1 MRKEKDGLGERLL
14 PDEAYYGIQT
24 LRAMENFAI
33 SDNTFAHYPN
43 IVRAMAEIKKA
54 CALTNK
60 EIGALPADIADA
72 IATACDEVLAG
83 RYHDQFP
90 VNVFRGCGTSINMN
104 VNEVLGN
111 RANELL
117 TGHKG
122 ADRVHPNT
130 HVNMCQSSN
139 DVFPTAA
146 SLVLY
151 RETGGLLDALA
162 TLEAAV
168 RERMEALGPVVR
180 IGRTCLQDAVPLTFG
195 QSLSGYASLLER
207 TGTQI
212 AAFRKRSATGILG
225 ATAVGTGIGVQPGF
239 MKRIYRNL
247 SSITGFPVRR
257 NPNPFDGMQN
267 SDGAMTLSALVRNA
281 AAACGKIARDCL
293 LLSSGPECGIG
304 ELRLGPGFPDPDALH
319 VCKLVIQIAH
329 QVGANDWAI
338 GMAAQSGE
346 PDIAPSGGIK
356 LIALLESLEL
366 TRNAAPLLAEAC
378 VQLLYPRCAEMVLG
392 HTLVPQNHI
401 AVNDRSRRHA
411 DIGKHV
417 VDRKHPAVRRKQL
430 AAVDGAHVPAEIR
443 RLVAV
448 GKKRLLHRCVHHVAH
463 ARVAV

>member
-83 RYHDQFP
+83 RYPDQFP

-151 RETGGLLDALA
+151 H
-162 TLEAAV
+162 
-168 RERMEALGPVVR
+168 
-180 IGRTCLQDAVPLTFG
+180 GRG
-195 QSLSGYASLLER
+195 
-207 TGTQI
+207 
-212 AAFRKRSATGILG
+212 
-225 ATAVGTGIGVQPGF
+225 
-239 MKRIYRNL
+239 
-247 SSITGFPVRR
+247 
-257 NPNPFDGMQN
+257 
-267 SDGAMTLSALVRNA
+267 
-281 AAACGKIARDCL
+281 
-293 LLSSGPECGIG
+293 
-304 ELRLGPGFPDPDALH
+304 
-319 VCKLVIQIAH
+319 
-329 QVGANDWAI
+329 
-338 GMAAQSGE
+338 
-346 PDIAPSGGIK
+346 
-356 LIALLESLEL
+356 
-366 TRNAAPLLAEAC
+366 
-378 VQLLYPRCAEMVLG
+378 
-392 HTLVPQNHI
+392 
-401 AVNDRSRRHA
+401 
-411 DIGKHV
+411 
-417 VDRKHPAVRRKQL
+417 
-430 AAVDGAHVPAEIR
+430 IR
-443 RLVAV
+443 R
-448 GKKRLLHRCVHHVAH
+448 
-463 ARVAV
+463 

>member
-72 IATACDEVLAG
+72 IATACDEMLAG
-83 RYHDQFP
+83 RYPDQFP

-207 TGTQI
+207 TRGQI

-281 AAACGKIARDCL
+281 AAACGKIARDCRL
-293 LLSSGPECGIG
+293 PARSAASGNCGSAPASRTRMPSMYASSLSRSPIRSVQTTGRSAWRRNPGSRISR
-304 ELRLGPGFPDPDALH
+304 LRAG
-319 VCKLVIQIAH
+319 
-329 QVGANDWAI
+329 
-338 GMAAQSGE
+338 S
-346 PDIAPSGGIK
+346 S
-356 LIALLESLEL
+356 SS
-366 TRNAAPLLAEAC
+366 
-378 VQLLYPRCAEMVLG
+378 RCW
-392 HTLVPQNHI
+392 NRW
-401 AVNDRSRRHA
+401 N
-411 DIGKHV
+411 
-417 VDRKHPAVRRKQL
+417 
-430 AAVDGAHVPAEIR
+430 
-443 RLVAV
+443 
-448 GKKRLLHRCVHHVAH
+448 
-463 ARVAV
+463 

>member
-83 RYHDQFP
+83 RYPDQFP

-212 AAFRKRSATGILG
+212 AAFRKRSATASSAPPPWARGSACSPASCAHLPQP
-225 ATAVGTGIGVQPGF
+225 VQHHRAPRAPESQPLRRDAKF
-239 MKRIYRNL
+239 RRRHD
-247 SSITGFPVRR
+247 PVR
-257 NPNPFDGMQN
+257 
-267 SDGAMTLSALVRNA
+267 
-281 AAACGKIARDCL
+281 ARPQR
-293 LLSSGPECGIG
+293 GGG
-304 ELRLGPGFPDPDALH
+304 LRQD
-319 VCKLVIQIAH
+319 
-329 QVGANDWAI
+329 
-338 GMAAQSGE
+338 
-346 PDIAPSGGIK
+346 
-356 LIALLESLEL
+356 
-366 TRNAAPLLAEAC
+366 R
-378 VQLLYPRCAEMVLG
+378 PRL
-392 HTLVPQNHI
+392 P
-401 AVNDRSRRHA
+401 
-411 DIGKHV
+411 
-417 VDRKHPAVRRKQL
+417 
-430 AAVDGAHVPAEIR
+430 AAVFLARSAASGNCGSAPASRTRTPSMYASSSSRSPIR
-443 RLVAV
+443 SVQTTGR
-448 GKKRLLHRCVHHVAH
+448 
-463 ARVAV
+463 

>member
-83 RYHDQFP
+83 RYPDQFP

-239 MKRIYRNL
+239 MQRIYRNL

-319 VCKLVIQIAH
+319 K
-329 QVGANDWAI
+329 N
-338 GMAAQSGE
+338 
-346 PDIAPSGGIK
+346 
-356 LIALLESLEL
+356 
-366 TRNAAPLLAEAC
+366 
-378 VQLLYPRCAEMVLG
+378 
-392 HTLVPQNHI
+392 
-401 AVNDRSRRHA
+401 
-411 DIGKHV
+411 
-417 VDRKHPAVRRKQL
+417 
-430 AAVDGAHVPAEIR
+430 
-443 RLVAV
+443 
-448 GKKRLLHRCVHHVAH
+448 
-463 ARVAV
+463 

>member
-1 MRKEKDGLGERLL
+1 
-14 PDEAYYGIQT
+14 
-24 LRAMENFAI
+24 MENFAI

-72 IATACDEVLAG
+72 IATACDEMLAG
-83 RYHDQFP
+83 RYPDQFP
-90 VNVFRGCGTSINMN
+90 VNVFRGCGASINMN

-162 TLEAAV
+162 TLEATV

-207 TGTQI
+207 TRGQI

-267 SDGAMTLSALVRNA
+267 SDGAMTLSAFVRNA

-304 ELRLGPGFPDPDALH
+304 ELRLGPSFPDPDALH

-378 VQLLYPRCAEMVLG
+378 VQRLEADEERC
-392 HTLVPQNHI
+392 
-401 AVNDRSRRHA
+401 RRHA
-411 DIGKHV
+411 EESMSLATMAS
-417 VDRKHPAVRRKQL
+417 AVRGYAAGARL
-430 AAVDGAHVPAEIR
+430 VRTAWGRGLTCREAAVQEGLFSPDAARELFDVRTLTDRPRMERLIR
-443 RLVAV
+443 KYR
-448 GKKRLLHRCVHHVAH
+448 KI
-463 ARVAV
+463 